1 MSETHLMLD
10 GHYFQS
16 FKYFHHIRPKIREIL
31 APSKLTAVRAEILL
45 PAKYRNDF
53 IICTHIRRGDFQYD
67 GVHQPSDATFTRS
80 ATDFLVD
87 YYKKSRR
94 RVTVVVLGN
103 DIHFAKTV
111 FEGIR
116 KSANLI
122 LYAFL
127 VLPDRTENHKF
138 LQKATT
144 NAYNYSIPETSPKY
158 TAVLTPTLTPE
169 IDLAFSRLFCDVTLI
184 TAPSSTFGWWLS
196 YLSKRKSQTY
206 YRDITESKDGVLREM
221 HEDDFY
227 PPELI
232 KLKTDPKS
240 GKIRKIL

>member
-1 MSETHLMLD
+1 MLD

-16 FKYFHHIRPKIREIL
+16 FKYFHHIRPKIRELL

-45 PAKYRNDF
+45 PTKYRNDF

-103 DIHFAKTV
+103 DIHFAKAV
-111 FEGIR
+111 FE
-116 KSANLI
+116 
-122 LYAFL
+122 
-127 VLPDRTENHKF
+127 DRTENHTF

-144 NAYNYSIPETSPKY
+144 NAYNYSLPEASPKY
-158 TAVLTPTLTPE
+158 TTVLTPTLIPE

-196 YLSKRKSQTY
+196 YLSKRKSQAY

-221 HEDDFY
+221 REDDFY
-227 PPELI
+227 PPEWI
-232 KLKTDPKS
+232 KLKTDQKT
-240 GKIRKIL
+240 GKIRKIR